1 MRLVTFVD
9 SKGRRLGLHDPV
21 KNEIIDLT
29 TAAPGLP
36 DTMERF
42 IATGRPALE
51 AAKGAFASGIGRI
64 VARTVKIVAPLAEGR
79 ATVFCIGKNYRDHV
93 KELHGKGFEKSAP
106 AEPPP
111 DVPIVFSKVGSSI
124 VGPGD
129 AIDSRLDPTATVDYE
144 GELAV
149 VIGAGGRGIAR
160 AQAMSHVYGYTI
172 VNDVTSRALQQRHKQ
187 WLLGKSLD
195 TFCPMGPCI
204 LTADE
209 VPDVTRLRVVTR
221 VNGEERQNGT
231 LAELIFDI
239 PTLIETI
246 SQTMSLRPGDLIS
259 TGTPAGV
266 GFGFDPPKFL
276 KAGDRVSVTIEPIG
290 TLESPVI

>member
-9 SKGRRLGLHDPV
+9 AKGRRVGILDAA
-21 KNEIIDLT
+21 KNEIVDLAL
-29 TAAPGLP
+29 AAPGLP
-36 DTMERF
+36 VTMEGF
-42 IATGRPALE
+42 INGGSAVLDAARSALGSGVGRVA
-51 AAKGAFASGIGRI
+51 
-64 VARTVKIVAPLAEGR
+64 ARTVKLAAPLAQGS
-79 ATVFCIGKNYRDHV
+79 ATIFCIGKNYSDHV
-93 KELHGKGFEKSAP
+93 KELHGKGFEKAAP

-111 DVPIVFSKVGSSI
+111 EVPIVFSKVGSSVI
-124 VGPGD
+124 GPGE
-129 AIDSRLDPTATVDYE
+129 AIDSRLDPTASVDYE

-149 VIGAGGRGIAR
+149 VMGPGGRGISR
-160 AQAMSHVYGYTI
+160 ANAMKHVYGYTI
-172 VNDVTSRALQQRHKQ
+172 VNDVTSRALQQKHKQ

-204 LTADE
+204 VTADD
-209 VPDVTRLRVVTR
+209 VPDVSKLRVITR

-246 SQTMSLRPGDLIS
+246 SRTMSFRPGDLIS

-266 GFGFDPPKFL
+266 GYGFDPPKFL
-276 KAGDRVSVTIEPIG
+276 KKGDRVSVTIEPIG